1 MKHAGPGALDR
12 LAPLL
17 VKLRHNAALREKS
30 RGCFYLGGRSFLHFH
45 EHGDEIYADLKEGSD
60 FTRLPAGTAA
70 QQRQVLLRA
79 AAVLGDGK
87 RRPRR

>member
-12 LAPLL
+12 LEPLL
-17 VKLRHNAALREKS
+17 AKLRRNAALREKS

-45 EHGDEIYADLKEGSD
+45 EHGDDLYADLKEGSD
-60 FTRLPAGTAA
+60 FIRLPAGTAA
-70 QQRQVLLRA
+70 QQRHVLSRTA
-79 AAVLGDGK
+79 AALGDGK